1 MNDLT
6 KKRLKAGLIDTA
18 ISTVVSLAVEQAVK
32 TKVKNGFLNAVA
44 LPTLAL
50 YGLEYAQLRMRG
62 QTVGQKAMGIEIQ
75 SETGGELTPEQII
88 KRMLHRDT
96 ISQFMYLKEYKK
108 YNADGAVFPHDV
120 YAETVI
126 KEV

>member
-1 MNDLT
+1 MGDLT
-6 KKRLKAGLIDTA
+6 KKRLKASLIDTA

-32 TKVKNGFLNAVA
+32 PKVKNGFLNAVA

-62 QTVGQKAMGIEIQ
+62 QTVGQKAAGIEIQ

-88 KRMLHRDT
+88 KRMVHRD
-96 ISQFMYLKEYKK
+96 SVSMFMYFKEYKK
-108 YNADGAVFPHDV
+108 YNADGAAFPHDV